1 MEQNNIPPQGEVN
14 QTPESLLRVSSQ
26 MKGSLLSSMSWIQFF
41 LIISC
46 IGVGLLLVAALVM
59 LVMGS
64 VFPFGEEG
72 IPTLVLA
79 GVGLLYLLIAALYVY
94 PIVRGFKL
102 VDHTRKALRAGTNAD
117 FEASADDLHAVLKFC
132 GILTIA
138 LLVLYILFIFVTAI
152 LAVMNIH

>member
-1 MEQNNIPPQGEVN
+1 
-14 QTPESLLRVSSQ
+14 
-26 MKGSLLSSMSWIQFF
+26 
-41 LIISC
+41 
-46 IGVGLLLVAALVM
+46 
-59 LVMGS
+59 MGS

-117 FEASADDLHAVLKFC
+117 FESSADDLHALLKFC